1 MEPIQGLNL
10 NLTHFFQFFSVI
22 APFLLPFILL
32 MISAFNQDIK
42 GLVYLAALIFTAI
55 ITIFLNKQF
64 TSTTSNNVICNVINF
79 PYTSSGKNIP
89 YFNSVAITFTFM
101 YLLYPMIANGSY
113 NVPILLFTLFI
124 YASDLYI
131 KYFIHNCVGPV
142 EIAFGT
148 LIGLVCAFTWC
159 SLFYYTENSS
169 LIYFNNLSDGK
180 TEKCSTPD
188 KQTFKCAV
196 YKNGQLIQNL

>member
-1 MEPIQGLNL
+1 MEFQGMNL

-22 APFLLPFILL
+22 APFLLPFVLC
-32 MISAFNQDIK
+32 MISVFNQDIK
-42 GLVYLAALIFTAI
+42 GLVYLAALIFTAVVA
-55 ITIFLNKQF
+55 IFLNKQF
-64 TSTTSNNVICNVINF
+64 GTTLPANPICNVINF
-79 PYTSSGKNIP
+79 PYDSKGNNIP

-113 NVPILLFTLFI
+113 NVPIILFTLFI
-124 YASDLYI
+124 YIIDVYI
-131 KYFIHNCVGPV
+131 KWFVIKCVGSA

-159 SLFYYTENSS
+159 SLFYFTDNNSV
-169 LIYFNNLSDGK
+169 LYFNNLPDGK